1 MEGRLYRFIQLEI
14 KMKKPIKIL
23 LIILAIII
31 IVGGN
36 VAFYVIKDYNAK
48 NSNGAEAGTENA
60 QVTNDGLDNQ
70 TNTDNTNQNS
80 GSSSVN
86 DSNSQTDGGTSA
98 DSNQSDFSNE
108 ITPDDF
114 YAQISQTG
122 SWGDSGQ
129 YSVYLVNGS
138 SLTVD
143 GWTLE
148 INIGEGASVDNLW
161 GGDYS
166 VADGVLTIS
175 PADYTQVVS
184 AGGKVEIGFI
194 ATKAQAELSY
204 TLVSQNTYTAG
215 TAATGNNNGG
225 NNGNNGNAGGQP
237 TVAANALEVPAPTT
251 DDWLSVKGTDI
262 VDSTGKKVWLTG
274 VNWFG
279 YNTGTNLFDGLWNSD
294 LNTSIQAIADHGFN
308 LIRVPIS
315 AELILQWKAGQAPS
329 ANFNQATNS
338 YLVGMDSLE
347 IWDYVVG
354 QCRASGLKIMIDIH
368 SAETDASG
376 HNINMWTTSKITT
389 AQYQEALVWMA
400 ERYKNDDTIIA
411 YDLKNEPHGKP
422 YEGTA
427 AAIWNDSTAA
437 NNWKYVAET
446 TALKVLN
453 VNPNVLIMVEGT
465 EIYPT
470 NIRTNGDYHSKDDDD
485 YYFNWWGGNLRGVA
499 DYPIELGRYQ
509 DKLVYSPHDYGP
521 TVYQQPWFYS
531 GYNYNSLMKDCWN
544 DNWFYIYNDGIAPL
558 LIGEWGGYMSEPNIT
573 WMTHM
578 RTLIKTYHL
587 NHTFWCFN
595 ANSGDTG
602 GLVLDDFT
610 TWDTEKYNFVKEVL
624 WQENGKF
631 IGLDHQIPL
640 GPSGNGITLTEAS
653 GL

>member
-1 MEGRLYRFIQLEI
+1 
-14 KMKKPIKIL
+14 MKKPIKIL

-470 NIRTNGDYHSKDDDD
+470 NIRTNGDYHSTDDDD

>member
-470 NIRTNGDYHSKDDDD
+470 NIRTNGDYHSTDDDD

>member
-60 QVTNDGLDNQ
+60 QVTNDGLNNQ

-470 NIRTNGDYHSKDDDD
+470 NIRTNGDYHSTDDDD